1 MHTQAG
7 PSINSY
13 SDVIEDTLTDGV
25 HLHVTTGRKLLQ
37 TVLAKL
43 HTTCDIQQSEIS
55 PAYIAVQKHILPAAC
70 MLHMR
75 RSITHKTALSLTTDK
90 IHLRLL

>member
-1 MHTQAG
+1 MQTHSGQN
-7 PSINSY
+7 INSY

-43 HTTCDIQQSEIS
+43 KLHMTRDIQQSDIS
-55 PAYIAVQKHILPAAC
+55 PAYIAVQKHLPAA
-70 MLHMR
+70 
-75 RSITHKTALSLTTDK
+75 KGGGALCAGNAVA
-90 IHLRLL
+90 LLVFGPVMP